1 MKIFRLD
8 AAQRTAPCSH
18 HEDVLEVE
26 AQRRDAVLARDDGYA
41 AACEQI
47 SEALEQLEMEF
58 GPSPVED
65 EAWILGLLNAAL
77 ANLGRAAGPAQ
88 DDSGVV
94 VRLPSRRDQP

>member
-1 MKIFRLD
+1 MRILRLD
-8 AAQRTAPCSH
+8 AGQRTGPRSDD
-18 HEDVLEVE
+18 EDVLEAE
-26 AQRRDAVLARDDGYA
+26 TRRRDAVLARDDGYA

-77 ANLGRAAGPAQ
+77 SNLGRAAGAAE

-94 VRLPSRRDQP
+94 VRLPSRRD